1 MTATRYRIHPDL
13 SFRIIDGEAVIL
25 QVATTTYYSLNPT
38 GTVLWEALRDGATRD
53 EMVGKILET
62 YDVDRPTAEKDVD
75 ALLED
80 MTRENLLATEEV

>member
-1 MTATRYRIHPDL
+1 MTIRYRIHPDL

-38 GTVLWEALRDGATRD
+38 GTVLWELLRDGATRD
-53 EMVGKILET
+53 EMVGRLLET
-62 YDVDRPTAEKDVD
+62 FDVDRPTAERDVD

-80 MTRENLLATEEV
+80 LARENLVATDEG